1 MKKRVLFIFLLFIA
15 LVLVGCGE
23 KDHVKEPTEEEVMAE
38 INAAFDKAETEI
50 NSHMVEVT
58 NEDLKLIDYFDG
70 VEIEW
75 DSDND
80 AIDFDGVVTVNR
92 LKAIKVKLTYT
103 MTYKEHTKSNDVY
116 VIVTPADFD
125 KVAEDFRKQFSSIIT
140 RDYEIKTTFYDLY
153 QVDWRSSNTEVF
165 DQDGKYHKPLEDT
178 KITITYTVR
187 LEDRIS
193 DEYSFSPTVEGVSDA
208 EKLRE
213 LSTWLQE
220 EALTDLYLTDEI
232 TLPTR
237 YEKYGVDIKWTSSN
251 PDVVSNEG
259 VVKHY
264 VFERYVTLVGSY
276 ELGNGAGGSMKFE
289 VIVSAL
295 DTSRMTEEQIL
306 ENFLSAI
313 AVSEYSGIK
322 FGYAECPNLNQ
333 SFGSIYFYENKKQ
346 EVVEMLI
353 PKGTSNRSE
362 IPMDP
367 QLVVIHD
374 TANYNAT
381 ALANAKYVQSGYSGS
396 STGWHYT
403 IGNDGIYRTIPEN
416 EVGYHANGAGNTP
429 LTWINTGIKA
439 TAKKPV
445 VTVKDDYYIYIN
457 NIKTNVQVENK
468 KPGVKFADDGV
479 LCEINDGYYYVAKP
493 WWCSSHGFNAN
504 MGGNTSGIGIETAVN
519 KGSDYNT
526 TVRILAK
533 YVADIL
539 IRNDLTVNRVVQHN
553 TMSGK
558 NCPQAI
564 REAKFW
570 YSFKDLVSLEKFAQE
585 NFPNYSFVWT
595 SNSSIMDNTGKINLN
610 TENQSKVS
618 YSVKVMNGANTVIE
632 KSYETKIISK

>member
-1 MKKRVLFIFLLFIA
+1 MKKRFLFIFLLFFA
-15 LVLVGCGE
+15 LVLVGCN
-23 KDHVKEPTEEEVMAE
+23 KEPNKEPNEQETMAE
-38 INAAFDKAETEI
+38 INAAFEKAEAEI
-50 NSHMVEVT
+50 SSKIVKVT
-58 NEDLKLIDYFDG
+58 NEDLELIDSYEG
-70 VEIEW
+70 VQIEW

-92 LKAIKVKLTYT
+92 AKAVKVKLTYT
-103 MTYKEHTKSNDVY
+103 LTYKEKTKSNDIY

-125 KVAEDFRKQFSSIIT
+125 KVADDFRKQFSSLIS
-140 RDYEIKTTFYDLY
+140 RDYEISTEFYDLY
-153 QVDWRSSNTEVF
+153 HVDWRSSNPEVF
-165 DQDGKYHKPLEDT
+165 DQDGKYHKPVDDT

-187 LEDRIS
+187 LEDEIS
-193 DEYSFSPTVEGVSDA
+193 KEYTFTPTVEGVSDA

-213 LSTWLQE
+213 LSTWLKE
-220 EALTDLYLTDEI
+220 EAIKDLYLTDEI
-232 TLPTR
+232 SLPTKFD
-237 YEKYGVDIKWTSSN
+237 KYGIDVKWTSSN
-251 PDVVSNEG
+251 NDVITSDG
-259 VVKHY
+259 VVTHY
-264 VFERYVTLVGSY
+264 VFERYVTLIGSY
-276 ELGNGAGGSMKFE
+276 ELENGAGGSLKFE
-289 VIVSAL
+289 VVVSPL
-295 DTSRMTEEQIL
+295 DTSKMTEEQIL

-313 AVSEYSGIK
+313 AIKEYSGIK

-333 SFGSIYFYENKKQ
+333 SYGSLYFYENKKQ

-381 ALANAKYVQSGYSGS
+381 ALANARYVQSGYSDT

-403 IGNDGIYRTIPEN
+403 IGNDGIFQTLPEN

-439 TAKKPV
+439 TIKRPV
-445 VTVKDDYYIYIN
+445 VTVKDDYYIYVN
-457 NIKTNVQVENK
+457 NVRTNVQVENK

-479 LCEINDGYYYVAKP
+479 LCEVKDGYYYVAKP
-493 WWCSSHGFNAN
+493 WWCGSHGFNAN

-519 KGSDYNT
+519 RGSDYNT
-526 TVRILAK
+526 TIRILAK

-539 IRNDLTVNRVVQHN
+539 IRNNLTVDRVVQHN

-570 YSFKDLVSLEKFAQE
+570 YSFKDLVSLEKYAQE
-585 NFPNYSFVWT
+585 NFSGYNFVWT

-618 YSVKVMNGANTVIE
+618 YTVQVLKGANTVMQ
-632 KSYETKIISK
+632 KSYETKIVSK